1 MTSSHEPWL
10 GQEYLQSYTVGGVCA
25 LPGEPGLPASQGLGL
40 SDLAT
45 ESLIDAIGYHLVL
58 MYRVIGPTAGVVP
71 GGHPEDA
78 AGHLV
83 QGDHDCK
90 DQRLR
95 MVADGSLAAQQLGQA
110 GELVQ

>member
-1 MTSSHEPWL
+1 MVSS
-10 GQEYLQSYTVGGVCA
+10 GADV
-25 LPGEPGLPASQGLGL
+25 PGDRTNCSSGS
-40 SDLAT
+40 
-45 ESLIDAIGYHLVL
+45 
-58 MYRVIGPTAGVVP
+58 AGVVP

-83 QGDHDCK
+83 LEDHDCE